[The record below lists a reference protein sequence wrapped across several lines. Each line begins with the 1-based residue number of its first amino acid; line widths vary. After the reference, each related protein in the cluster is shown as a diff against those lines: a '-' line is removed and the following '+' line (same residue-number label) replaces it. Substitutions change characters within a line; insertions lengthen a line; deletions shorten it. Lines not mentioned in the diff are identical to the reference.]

1 MNRSSRAVIALLV
14 LWLLLLPNVAS
25 QANRNNPFIW
35 QVVVQYELGKSNQ
48 SATYLTDTSV
58 KQYSQDF
65 QTVFLYD
72 DLYGHNERLLLD
84 FGDGCPGTSMDNV
97 QALNGNTSTSPSMMA
112 QPSIALIQRGGRC
125 TLWSDKVNQI
135 QALSNQYHLN
145 VGAIIVFDNATWPS
159 VELITESTDNS
170 SYPTWDASLPTTRN
184 INNMSD
190 NDIANHSNGIFLAIF
205 FVPNVY
211 GNTLKDLIHNYTLTS
226 SGKPTQQYVQIAMF
240 FSESTFSLDQDD
252 NNAGG
257 SGNADGNYWDV
268 FTGDHAYIAYLL
280 AAGGALVVA
289 LFFFR
294 WCRTSRTGFGSRN
307 DGSMDDEQ
315 AIGSGN
321 IPLTESTHK
330 MSLQK
335 LDELCPVQEYRD
347 AQETKNTICAICLE
361 ELNLHDMIRVLPCHH
376 GFCVGCIDVWLTK
389 KASICPICK
398 YDCDHVQQ
406 TPPSQTDSSS
416 TNAPTITTP
425 PPTHPPNH

>member
-1 MNRSSRAVIALLV
+1 MNRSFRAVIALLV

-25 QANRNNPFIW
+25 QVNRDNPFIW
-35 QVVVQYELGKSNQ
+35 QVVVQYELGNSNE
-48 SATYLTDTSV
+48 SATYLSDTSV
-58 KQYSQDF
+58 KKYSQDF
-65 QTVFLYD
+65 QTVFIYD

-84 FGDGCPGTSMDNV
+84 FGDGCPGTSIENV
-97 QALNGNTSTSPSMMA
+97 QILNGNTSTSPSMMS

-145 VGAIIVFDNATWPS
+145 VGAIILFDNATWPS

-190 NDIANHSNGIFLAIF
+190 NDIASHSNGIFLAIV

-211 GNTLKDLIHNYTLTS
+211 GNTLKEMIRNYTLSS
-226 SGKPTQQYVQIAMF
+226 SGKSTQQYVQLAMF

-257 SGNADGNYWDV
+257 SGNTDNNYWDV

-294 WCRTSRTGFGSRN
+294 WCRTSRNGYGSRN
-307 DGSMDDEQ
+307 NGSLDDEQ
-315 AIGSGN
+315 AIGNNN
-321 IPLTESTHK
+321 IALTEGYHK
-330 MSLQK
+330 MSLAK
-335 LDELCPVQEYRD
+335 LDELCPVQEYRNE
-347 AQETKNTICAICLE
+347 QETKNTVCAICLE
-361 ELNLHDMIRVLPCHH
+361 ELSLHDMIRVLPCHH

-389 KASICPICK
+389 KASVCPICK
-398 YDCDHVQQ
+398 YDCDHNHQS
-406 TPPSQTDSSS
+406 SQSDSTSTD
-416 TNAPTITTP
+416 APTITFP
-425 PPTHPPNH
+425 PPTHPPSNH

>member
-1 MNRSSRAVIALLV
+1 
-14 LWLLLLPNVAS
+14 
-25 QANRNNPFIW
+25 
-35 QVVVQYELGKSNQ
+35 
-48 SATYLTDTSV
+48 
-58 KQYSQDF
+58 
-65 QTVFLYD
+65 
-72 DLYGHNERLLLD
+72 
-84 FGDGCPGTSMDNV
+84 
-97 QALNGNTSTSPSMMA
+97 MMA

-376 GFCVGCIDVWLTK
+376 GFCVGCIGKIIIGQPQRLVVDSLTFIIVRCLAHQESK
-389 KASICPICK
+389 YMPHMQIRLRSCSANAAISNRFFKYQCPNH
-398 YDCDHVQQ
+398 YNS
-406 TPPSQTDSSS
+406 TSNSS
-416 TNAPTITTP
+416 TKPLSIDYTCIFQPVSPTMYYTTYIYTYP
-425 PPTHPPNH
+425 RLI